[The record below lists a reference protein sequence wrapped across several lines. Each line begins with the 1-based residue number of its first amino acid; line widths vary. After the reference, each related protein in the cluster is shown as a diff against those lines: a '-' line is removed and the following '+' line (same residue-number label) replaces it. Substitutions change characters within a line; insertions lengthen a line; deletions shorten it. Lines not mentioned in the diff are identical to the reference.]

1 MGPMTALATITL
13 ALLVTLSV
21 IAAVMLAIGVAVVL
35 PQVFT
40 SRNDRRSR
48 HLSIPAYYFQHVA
61 A

>member
-21 IAAVMLAIGVAVVL
+21 IAAVMLAIGLAVVL

-40 SRNDRRSR
+40 SRSDRRSR